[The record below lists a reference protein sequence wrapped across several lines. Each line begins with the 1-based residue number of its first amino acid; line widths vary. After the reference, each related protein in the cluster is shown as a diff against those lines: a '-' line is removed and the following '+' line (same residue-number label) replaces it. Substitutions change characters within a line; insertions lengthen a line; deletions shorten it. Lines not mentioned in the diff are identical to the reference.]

1 MSNSNTAVIADRA
14 GALPAAGLQQ
24 EQASFSEN
32 SVAIGLPATPP
43 RTKAEAVPSAER
55 PAKQTEQ
62 RLPFID
68 ALKAIGSQLI
78 VLHHLA
84 FYGPMSDYAHELAPT
99 LIDWLY
105 DYARIAVQMFL
116 VVGGFLAARS
126 LAPEGRLRTSTP
138 LTLISR
144 RYLKLVIPYLAAI
157 GIAIVCAAIAR
168 TLMDHDS
175 IPDAPRPLQFA
186 AHALLLH
193 GILDI
198 DSLSAGVWYVAIDFQ
213 LFALLLGLLWLAQ
226 HLAGGRQQAQEGSRS
241 MLIGALLVV
250 ALASASLYFFNRDAG
265 WDDWGLYFFG
275 AYGLGVLTYWASG
288 RPRALRWLA
297 ALAVL
302 VVLALAVDF
311 RSRIAVALAVAL
323 ALGLARHTGG
333 LENWPLRGLG
343 GALAAYFGKISYSV
357 FLLNFPV
364 ALLVNSLFSHM
375 GVEDPALNACGM
387 FLAWIA
393 CNIAGAVFFHLVENR
408 TREWQDRLAQ
418 PFTAA
423 ARLLGR

>member
-1 MSNSNTAVIADRA
+1 MVDSSAT
-14 GALPAAGLQQ
+14 LTTTGLQQ
-24 EQASFSEN
+24 DRASFGSH
-32 SVAIGLPATPP
+32 SVAIGLNATPSLA
-43 RTKAEAVPSAER
+43 KSEAPPQTGR
-55 PAKQTEQ
+55 PAKPTEQ

-68 ALKAIGSQLI
+68 ALKAVGSQLI

-157 GIAIVCAAIAR
+157 CIAIVCAAIAR

-226 HLAGGRQQAQEGSRS
+226 HLAGGRQQTPDRS

-250 ALASASLYFFNRDAG
+250 ALAGASLYFFNRDAG

-275 AYGLGVLTYWASG
+275 AYGLGVLTYWASA
-288 RPRALRWLA
+288 RPRALLWLA
-297 ALAVL
+297 ALAAL
-302 VVLALAVDF
+302 VVLALVVDF

-323 ALGLARHTGG
+323 ALGLARRTGG
-333 LENWPLRGLG
+333 LENWPVRGLG

-357 FLLNFPV
+357 FLLNFPI
-364 ALLVNSLFSHM
+364 ALLFNSTFSYM
-375 GVEDPALNACGM
+375 GVEDPALNAFGM
-387 FLAWIA
+387 FLAWIG

-408 TREWQDRLAQ
+408 TREWQDRLTQ

-423 ARLLGR
+423 ARMLSR

>member
-1 MSNSNTAVIADRA
+1 MSNSNSAVAADSAADFAVAVSPDGRA
-14 GALPAAGLQQ
+14 PLGA
-24 EQASFSEN
+24 N
-32 SVAIGLPATPP
+32 SVALELPAKATP
-43 RTKAEAVPSAER
+43 RTDAPPADKRAAR
-55 PAKQTEQ
+55 PKEQ

-68 ALKAIGSQLI
+68 ALKAVGSQLI

-84 FYGPMSDYAHELAPT
+84 FYGPMSDFAHELAPT

-126 LAPEGRLRTSTP
+126 LAPEGRLRTSAP

-168 TLMDHDS
+168 GLMDHES
-175 IPDAPRPLQFA
+175 IPDAPTPLQFA

-226 HLAGGRQQAQEGSRS
+226 HLAGGQGARS
-241 MLIGALLVV
+241 TTIGALLVV

-275 AYGLGVLTYWASG
+275 AYGLGALTYWASG
-288 RPRALRWLA
+288 RPRALLWLA
-297 ALAVL
+297 ALAAL
-302 VVLALAVDF
+302 VMLALVVDF
-311 RSRIAVALAVAL
+311 RSRIAVALAIAL

-343 GALAAYFGKISYSV
+343 GAFAAYFGKISYSV

-364 ALLVNSLFSHM
+364 ALLVNSLFSYM
-375 GVEDPALNACGM
+375 EVEDPALNACGM
-387 FLAWIA
+387 VLAWIA

-408 TREWQDRLAQ
+408 TREWQDRLTQ

-423 ARLLGR
+423 ARLLSR

>member
-1 MSNSNTAVIADRA
+1 MSNSNSAVAADSA
-14 GALPAAGLQQ
+14 ADFAAAGRSSGRAPLG
-24 EQASFSEN
+24 AN
-32 SVAIGLPATPP
+32 SVALELPAKAAP
-43 RTKAEAVPSAER
+43 RTDAAPSSQRTSR
-55 PAKQTEQ
+55 PGEQ

-84 FYGPMSDYAHELAPT
+84 FYGPMSDFAHELAPA

-126 LAPEGRLRTSTP
+126 LAPEGRLRTATP

-168 TLMDHDS
+168 GLMDHES
-175 IPDAPRPLQFA
+175 IPDAPTPLQFA

-226 HLAGGRQQAQEGSRS
+226 HLAGGRQHTADRS

-275 AYGLGVLTYWASG
+275 AYGLGVLTYWASR
-288 RPRALRWLA
+288 RPRALLWLTALA
-297 ALAVL
+297 AL
-302 VVLALAVDF
+302 VVLALVVDF
-311 RSRIAVALAVAL
+311 RSRIAVALAIAL
-323 ALGLARHTGG
+323 ALGLARRSGG
-333 LENWPLRGLG
+333 LENWPVRGLG

-357 FLLNFPV
+357 FLLNFPI
-364 ALLVNSLFSHM
+364 ALLFNSLFSYM
-375 GVEDPALNACGM
+375 EVEDPALNAFGM

-408 TREWQDRLAQ
+408 TREWQDRLTQ

-423 ARLLGR
+423 ARLLSR

>member
-1 MSNSNTAVIADRA
+1 MSNSNSAVAADCT
-14 GALPAAGLQQ
+14 GEFPAAVRPCGRAPLG
-24 EQASFSEN
+24 AN
-32 SVAIGLPATPP
+32 SVALELPAKATP
-43 RTKAEAVPSAER
+43 RTDAPPSDKRAAR
-55 PAKQTEQ
+55 PKEQ

-68 ALKAIGSQLI
+68 ALKAVGSQLI

-168 TLMDHDS
+168 GLMDHES
-175 IPDAPRPLQFA
+175 IPDAPTPLQFA

-213 LFALLLGLLWLAQ
+213 LFALLLSLLWLAQ
-226 HLAGGRQQAQEGSRS
+226 HLAGSQGTRS
-241 MLIGALLVV
+241 TTIGALLVV

-275 AYGLGVLTYWASG
+275 AYGLGALTYWASG
-288 RPRALRWLA
+288 RPRALLWLA
-297 ALAVL
+297 ALAAL
-302 VVLALAVDF
+302 VMLALVVDF

-323 ALGLARHTGG
+323 ALGLARHTGA

-357 FLLNFPV
+357 FLLNFPI
-364 ALLVNSLFSHM
+364 ALLFNSLFSYM
-375 GVEDPALNACGM
+375 GVEDPALNAFGM
-387 FLAWIA
+387 FLAWIG
-393 CNIAGAVFFHLVENR
+393 CNIAGAVFFHLIENR
-408 TREWQDRLAQ
+408 TREWQDRLTQ

-423 ARLLGR
+423 ARLLSR